1 MRLFCTELRKIMIS
15 NHALLIMIAAA
26 ILRYAA
32 ALIPKAY
39 EHPYSVDVYMRYTE
53 KLEGEYTP
61 EKENYLRCIYEE
73 YSAII
78 EEYPLY
84 RDEYLAGGI
93 SLEEF
98 SEFTQRNA
106 IANAEISTIEY
117 LLEKCEYL
125 NSANGFKKEIFNDTK
140 ITDFLEGIDFDV
152 IMFVALLCVVIPVF
166 DREYTG
172 KSTALILTS
181 RYGRTRLAM
190 LKMLAAA
197 VVVFVFSWCMSTAR
211 LETHILKFGSDFFN
225 KAVGNLLGYD
235 GFGNLSV
242 LGYYLSDTL
251 IKAVCWVDCA
261 IMVCLISVI
270 CRNTSFS
277 FIISFLIIAAPL
289 LLNSLGSGNTGMY
302 IFDTMNLMRLYPSTL
317 NFGIFALASA
327 AKSVAFGWFT
337 LRLWGTRK
345 KSRGI

>member
-1 MRLFCTELRKIMIS
+1 MRLFCTELRKILIS
-15 NHALLIMIAAA
+15 NHALFIMLAAV
-26 ILRYAA
+26 ILQLAA
-32 ALIPKAY
+32 GLIPKAY
-39 EHPYSVDVYMRYTE
+39 DHPYSIDVYTRYTE
-53 KLEGEYTP
+53 KFEGEYTP
-61 EKENYLRCIYEE
+61 DKEHYLRCIYEE

-78 EEYPLY
+78 DEYPLY

-98 SEFTQRNA
+98 SDFTERNA

-125 NSANGFKKEIFNDTK
+125 NSANGFQKEIFNDAH
-140 ITDFLEGIDFDV
+140 IIDFFEGIGFDI
-152 IMFVALLCVVIPVF
+152 IMFAALLCVVIPVF

-172 KSTALILTS
+172 KSSALILTS

-197 VVVFVFSWCMSTAR
+197 VVVFVFSWCMSTVR
-211 LETHILKFGSDFFN
+211 LEAHIIKFGSDFFN
-225 KAVGNLLGYD
+225 MAVGNLMGYD

-251 IKAVCWVDCA
+251 IKAVCWVDCS
-261 IMVCLISVI
+261 IMVCLMSVI

-289 LLNSLGSGNTGMY
+289 LLNGLGSRNTGMY
-302 IFDTMNLMRLYPSTL
+302 IFDTVNLMRLYPSTL
-317 NFGIFALASA
+317 NFGIFALAST

-337 LRLWGTRK
+337 LRLWGTRN